1 MSNED
6 KLSRGQ
12 WWFALKKEDGQGI
25 KHQIVEHNK
34 EEEGGV
40 PTEPEIITWS
50 EPIKIDNKEIGGYA
64 WRGTPEEFQKRFKW
78 IGFEKKKE

>member
-12 WWFALKKEDGQGI
+12 WWFALKKEDGQGV
-25 KHQIVEHNK
+25 KHQIVEYNK

-50 EPIKIDNKEIGGYA
+50 EPTKDGGMT